1 MEGYKVSII
10 ESSKELS
17 AKERIKFKDT
27 GDATKLDE
35 AIEPDSTLII
45 TPDAYI
51 ILGVHNE
58 KSDNKDYK
66 VYLIVDKSGNKY
78 VTGSESFFTSF
89 LDIWSEMAEVDEEY
103 SIECYKLESK
113 NYQGKYF
120 LTCTIV

>member
-17 AKERIKFKDT
+17 AKERIKYKDT
-27 GDATKLDE
+27 GNATKLDDVVS
-35 AIEPDSTLII
+35 PDETLIL

-66 VYLIVDKSGNKY
+66 VYLIIDKSGNKY
-78 VTGSESFFTSF
+78 ITGSESFFTSF
-89 LDIWSEMAEVDEEY
+89 LDIWDEMAEADDEY
-103 SIECYKLESK
+103 SVEVYKLESK
-113 NYQGKYF
+113 NYKGKYF